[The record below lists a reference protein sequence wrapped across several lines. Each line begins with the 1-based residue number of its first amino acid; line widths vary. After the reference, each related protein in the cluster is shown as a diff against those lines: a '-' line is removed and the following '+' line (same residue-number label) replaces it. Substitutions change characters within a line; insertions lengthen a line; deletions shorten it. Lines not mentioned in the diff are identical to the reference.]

1 MKKRNP
7 TIRQKR
13 AIEILVGNGGNVTKA
28 MREAGYSENTLNTPQ
43 KLTES
48 LGYKSIADQI
58 PDSLLVKKHNDL
70 LKQKQLSYFVFSKS
84 LSDEEIVEHMKA
96 NNLDTIVIR
105 ESDKGKLAFYSIDD
119 AQAISKGLDMAYKLK
134 GSFAELKT
142 TIKIESSEEEKQIID
157 KVLSNF

>member
-1 MKKRNP
+1 MKKKEP
-7 TIRQKR
+7 TLKQKR
-13 AIEILVGNGGNVTKA
+13 AIELLVENHGNISKS
-28 MREAGYSENTLNTPQ
+28 MREAGYTEASAKNPKN
-43 KLTES
+43 LTNS

-58 PDSLLVKKHNDL
+58 PDALLVKKHNDL

-84 LSDEEIVEHMKA
+84 LSDEEIIEHMKA

-142 TIKIESSEEEKQIID
+142 TIKIESSEEEKESIN
-157 KVLSNF
+157 KVLGNL